1 MQQALK
7 IKLNIIGYGV
17 NYLVFKPDAAFM
29 DALSIY
35 SINNNCQKDLAIFD
49 LDFFECLNIPGINS
63 YMDLNYT
70 HSYIGMDL
78 SMPGTLEIKNGRNI
92 ILKKSVN
99 QLLAPSLFDNLIITN
114 HFIDLN
120 ELDNCIVIKE
130 TITGQIS
137 GILFDILE
145 LTDLTNLIY
154 PLATIKLAEK
164 KTNLLFDL
172 YLENHQ
178 MTTGKNDYVIRT
190 SEAYFIN
197 KNNSNE
203 K

>member
-1 MQQALK
+1 MK

-29 DALSIY
+29 DALSNY
-35 SINNNCQKDLAIFD
+35 SINNNCEKDLAIFD
-49 LDFFECLNIPGINS
+49 LDFFDFLNIPGINS

-70 HSYIGMDL
+70 HSYMGLDL
-78 SMPGTLEIKNGRNI
+78 SKPGTLEIKNGRNL

-114 HFIDLN
+114 QFIDLN
-120 ELDNCIVIKE
+120 ELGNSIVIKE

-145 LTDLTNLIY
+145 LTDLTNLVY
-154 PLATIKLAEK
+154 PLATINLAEK
-164 KTNLLFDL
+164 KTNILFDL
-172 YLENHQ
+172 YLENHD
-178 MTTGKNDYVIRT
+178 MNAGKNDYVIRT
-190 SEAYFIN
+190 SESYFIN
-197 KNNSNE
+197 INNSIE

>member
-1 MQQALK
+1 MK

-29 DALSIY
+29 DALSNY
-35 SINNNCQKDLAIFD
+35 SINNNCEKDLAIFD
-49 LDFFECLNIPGINS
+49 LDFFDFLNIPGINS

-70 HSYIGMDL
+70 HSYMGLDL
-78 SMPGTLEIKNGRNI
+78 SKPGTLEIKNGRNL

-114 HFIDLN
+114 QFIDLN
-120 ELDNCIVIKE
+120 ELGNSIVIKE

-145 LTDLTNLIY
+145 LTDLTNLVY
-154 PLATIKLAEK
+154 PLATINLAEK
-164 KTNLLFDL
+164 KTNILFDL
-172 YLENHQ
+172 YLENHD
-178 MTTGKNDYVIRT
+178 MNAGKNDYVIRT

-197 KNNSNE
+197 INNAIE